1 MYFPKIQYFF
11 FGSVSVPVSQNTIH
25 FFYIVSVQ
33 TWSNTKFLDCIGR
46 LLIRYKI
53 LLLYQWGSR
62 SNTKILYHIK
72 LSDTFLIQITDIYQ
86 KYRPDPRKIR
96 FGSEDLRKL
105 VGRVGRPLYGA
116 AESESLRRHRT
127 HPRPKVSNPTKYKR
141 DNQTLFN
148 EFSWYLSFLNYSFT
162 ARIQK

>member
-1 MYFPKIQYFF
+1 MSLIAPYRGRRSCISYRVSGSYISYQCIFRKYNIFSLDLYQCRFLKIQYTFF
-11 FGSVSVPVSQNTIH
+11 ILYPSKLDPIQN
-25 FFYIVSVQ
+25 FWIVSVV
-33 TWSNTKFLDCIGR
+33 
-46 LLIRYKI
+46 
-53 LLLYQWGSR
+53 SR
-62 SNTKILYHIK
+62 SNTKMLYRIK

-127 HPRPKVSNPTKYKR
+127 HPRPKESNPTKYKR

-148 EFSWYLSFLNYSFT
+148 EFS
-162 ARIQK
+162 